1 MYNTKSFSDYGSLYQ
16 LRNLI
21 NRRNVVSNPID
32 DVNACDDFFNTVFTC
47 YVLVACMQMLGMDCV
62 TDVPNVEEYGFTT
75 DSWMK
80 SDYSLRS
87 ELYAFCQE
95 FVDKHVDFSY
105 QTIFERSQDDIT
117 NYAND
122 IISLGLF
129 YFSYKDAVQEG
140 DGDRVKTCW
149 KYLLPIFKASDK

>member
-1 MYNTKSFSDYGSLYQ
+1 MPFAK
-16 LRNLI
+16 NLLT
-21 NRRNVVSNPID
+21 N
-32 DVNACDDFFNTVFTC
+32 
-47 YVLVACMQMLGMDCV
+47 MLIS
-62 TDVPNVEEYGFTT
+62 P
-75 DSWMK
+75 
-80 SDYSLRS
+80 
-87 ELYAFCQE
+87 
-95 FVDKHVDFSY
+95 DKHVDFSY

-149 KYLLPIFKASDK
+149 KYLLPIFKASDKRNYSSEVLRMLYTVTTTLYLPVKHSNCSTLVS